1 MRLWFAML
9 LAVALA
15 ACGSDPPTG
24 PGNGTQTPPQLTA
37 TQIQL
42 LEGLLFDSYSVE
54 ALMDLLRDS
63 EAAGPLRAEEKRLA
77 SDLRDRHY
85 GAFGRTLDRFESAVE
100 AYATGPDFTPG
111 ERVVIDALD
120 LYVAESRAV
129 LEDTAIW
136 LPGILEDEG

>member
-24 PGNGTQTPPQLTA
+24 PGNGTQMPPQLDA
-37 TQIQL
+37 TRIRL
-42 LEGLLFDSYSVE
+42 LEELLFDSYSVE
-54 ALMDLLRDS
+54 ALVDLLLDS
-63 EAAGPLRAEEKRLA
+63 ETVKPLRVEEKRLA
-77 SDLRDRHY
+77 SDLRGRDYRAY
-85 GAFGRTLDRFESAVE
+85 GRTLDRFESAVE

-111 ERVVIDALD
+111 ERVVIDALG

-136 LPGILEDEG
+136 LPRMLEDEG